1 MPPSEQLKEA
11 DRVMRICNACR
22 YCEGFCAVYPAMELR
37 RTFTDR
43 DLRYLAN
50 LCHNCRDCY
59 YACQY
64 APPHEFNLN
73 VPRVFAELR
82 LETYQKYTWPGLLK
96 GLFKKNGLALS
107 LVTVISTVL
116 LLLLALAFNGP
127 AALFSRHL
135 GQNAFYQVI
144 PYNLLVILFS
154 AIGVFTVIA
163 LLVGMGIF
171 WKKTAGSLAGLA
183 DTRANA
189 RAVLDALQLKYLD
202 GGGFGCNYP
211 DHRFSHTRRWFHH
224 LVFYGFILCFCS
236 TVVAAIYDH
245 FMNWPAPYP
254 YFSLP
259 VVLGTLGGS
268 AMLAGTGGLFY
279 LKTKMDAAPA
289 APNTSVMDLGFI
301 IMLFMTNL
309 TGILLLVLRET
320 AAMGSLLVV
329 HVGIVAGLFITMP
342 YGKFIHAVFR
352 YVALVRSALE
362 QHRAD
367 Q

>member
-1 MPPSEQLKEA
+1 MPSNEQLKEA

-37 RTFTDR
+37 RTFTER

-82 LETYQKYTWPGLLK
+82 LETYQKFTWPRLMK

-154 AIGVFTVIA
+154 AIGVYTVIA

-245 FMNWPAPYP
+245 FMNWPAPIP
-254 YFSLP
+254 LLQPAGCIGNPWWFGNVSRNRRFILP
-259 VVLGTLGGS
+259 QNEDGRRAGS
-268 AMLAGTGGLFY
+268 AEYVRNGSGIHHYALYDESDGDFAARSSRNGSHGEFAGCSCRYRGRT
-279 LKTKMDAAPA
+279 
-289 APNTSVMDLGFI
+289 
-301 IMLFMTNL
+301 
-309 TGILLLVLRET
+309 
-320 AAMGSLLVV
+320 V
-329 HVGIVAGLFITMP
+329 H
-342 YGKFIHAVFR
+342 YHAVR
-352 YVALVRSALE
+352 
-362 QHRAD
+362 
-367 Q
+367 